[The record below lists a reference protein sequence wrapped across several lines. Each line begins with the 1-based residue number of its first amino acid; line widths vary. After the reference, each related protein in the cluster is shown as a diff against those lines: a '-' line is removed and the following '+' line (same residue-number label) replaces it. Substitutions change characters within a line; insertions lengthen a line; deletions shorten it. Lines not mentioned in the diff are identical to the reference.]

1 MVSPLYNIIFLLQS
15 HFIVVLLDYDNAY
28 VHMLRENFA
37 NRVGILNMNLVSILG
52 FNFILKNMEI
62 QNVFS
67 QRALNKNIKRKQEIL
82 RADLIA

>member
-62 QNVFS
+62 QNVFRS
-67 QRALNKNIKRKQEIL
+67 GHLIKIQKENRKS
-82 RADLIA
+82 